1 MLYELSMT
9 TDYVGHWEEWEAV
22 REILQN
28 AIDYGDPEVIFNDD
42 GIKII
47 SKNVTLSPRSLL
59 LGYSDKRDDD
69 SKIGQFGEGYKLAC
83 LVLCRL
89 GYRVTIM
96 NGNKVWMPS
105 IEHSEKYNC
114 EILVID
120 ERDHPNPLYA
130 NLQFMIEGISKDD
143 VDLNK
148 WYLPSAKPNS
158 ILMHRP
164 GQMFVSGL
172 YICTVKDFQHGYNF
186 SPDRVK
192 LGRDRQ
198 MLSTFDVSY
207 EAGRIW
213 SATESTEK
221 IYEMMDKGVPDV
233 EYLGSHH
240 HKTCKAVAEEYFSR
254 HGDTIPCSTQ
264 QEIDE
269 CGGRPY
275 RLVPTALKY
284 LIRKFKSFALHFIG
298 TPVQRLEKWA
308 DRWEG
313 RIPDDAKVELRSIL
327 KQMGVKDVKDDMP
340 F

>member
-1 MLYELSMT
+1 MLYELTMT
-9 TDYVGHWEEWEAV
+9 TDYVGHWTEWEAI
-22 REILQN
+22 RELLQN
-28 AIDYGDPEVIFNDD
+28 AIDFGKPEISQPHD
-42 GIKII
+42 GIII
-47 SKNVTLSPRSLL
+47 TSRGVTLSPRSLL
-59 LGYSDKRDDD
+59 LGYSDKRDNEDM
-69 SKIGQFGEGYKLAC
+69 IGQFGEGYKLAC
-83 LVLCRL
+83 LVLCRI
-89 GYRVTIM
+89 GYSVEIH
-96 NGNKVWMPS
+96 NGPKIWMPS
-105 IEHSEKYNC
+105 IEHSEKYDC

-120 ERDHPNPLYA
+120 ERDNPNQNCTDLVFYV
-130 NLQFMIEGISKDD
+130 NCKI
-143 VDLNK
+143 DLNK
-148 WYLPSAKPNS
+148 KYLPTAKPNS

-164 GQMFVSGL
+164 GQMFVNGL
-172 YICTVKDFQHGYNF
+172 YICTVEKFEHGYNF

-198 MLSTFDVSY
+198 MLSSFDVSY

-221 IYEMMDKGVPDV
+221 IYQMMEDGVPDV
-233 EYLGSHH
+233 EYLGSHRH
-240 HKTCKAVAEEYFSR
+240 ATCKAVAEQYFSQ

-264 QEIDE
+264 EEIDE

-284 LIRKFKSFALHFIG
+284 LIRKFKSFAIFFIG
-298 TPVQRLEKWA
+298 TPVERLEKWA

-327 KQMGVKDVKDDMP
+327 KQMGAKDAEKDDMP